1 MERVNGVNMH
11 ELGLM
16 DAVIRTVERI
26 IKEGNLTH
34 VRKIVLEVGELS
46 GTVPRFI
53 TNCYEAVVAD
63 TKYQDTELVLE
74 IVPGIARCNDCH
86 IEFRIDIE
94 NLCCP
99 VCYRKNLIP
108 IDGKDLTIKEIEA
121 Y

>member
-1 MERVNGVNMH
+1 MH

-16 DAVIRTVERI
+16 DAVIRTVGRI
-26 IKEGNLTH
+26 IKEENLKH

-46 GTVPRFI
+46 GVVPHFI

-63 TKYQDTELVLE
+63 TQYQDTELILE

-86 IEFRIDIE
+86 IEFKIDIKG
-94 NLCCP
+94 LCCP
-99 VCYRKNLIP
+99 ECYGKNLTP
-108 IDGKDLTIKEIEA
+108 IEGKDLTIKEIEA

>member
-1 MERVNGVNMH
+1 MH

-16 DAVIRTVERI
+16 DAVIRTVGRI
-26 IKEGNLTH
+26 IKEENLKH

-46 GTVPRFI
+46 GAVPHFI
-53 TNCYEAVVAD
+53 INCYEAVVAD
-63 TKYQDTELVLE
+63 TQYQDTELILE

-86 IEFRIDIE
+86 IEFKIDIE
-94 NLCCP
+94 KLCCP
-99 VCYRKNLIP
+99 ECYGKNLKP